1 MNKTI
6 HFVRHGQSTWNEAEE
21 IFKFTRFDKEMQ
33 KLDKMDAPVSSFGEQ
48 QAAHLQEKIQALNAE
63 IVITSPLNRAIETC
77 IRSYGDQNLL
87 TSHLCA
93 ELGSRDNL

>member
-33 KLDKMDAPVSSFGEQ
+33 KLDKMDAPLNSFGEEH
-48 QAAHLQEKIQALNAE
+48 AAHLQEKIQALNAE
-63 IVITSPLNRAIETC
+63 IAITSPLSRAIETC
-77 IRSYGDQNLL
+77 IRSKRL
-87 TSHLCA
+87 
-93 ELGSRDNL
+93 